1 MIPVEAL
8 IKAANE
14 SDPGKSREVLVKEL
28 ADKALRNNSVFDFTA
43 SLQELREIYKEDDL
57 PGAEDLFFAAISD
70 GISAISTN
78 TVDTAQLRT
87 AMRQLKANATV
98 GALQTGA
105 GLIQAISG
113 IITKNGLQA
122 PQLPSDYN
130 KNPRL
135 QTELSKAIYDSENAD
150 PELRNYFEGKV
161 AESQAIQDSRSKV
174 SGQAGQFVGNQQA
187 NARRSNSAL
196 IDFARLEEDNNRAD
210 ESRVDRLIGE
220 DIAEDKYIKDLEYR
234 KFGAEESRYRAAG
247 VSAQNQI
254 NSGLNNIFTG
264 IGSLAGSLPDLEG
277 VREQIEPIVDGRKV
291 DPVPSIDREF
301 VPLQSSNPV
310 GVSREL
316 PAISP
321 TESFLSEAQSDSLRF
336 NGPEFTNAELL
347 LLGNESFRNDR
358 RLMSRFRRRFNLP
371 DFGQEFDQTDQ
382 SILDD
387 MFKVD
392 VTGDYLN
399 LISGR

>member
-122 PQLPSDYN
+122 PQLP
-130 KNPRL
+130 R
-135 QTELSKAIYDSENAD
+135 
-150 PELRNYFEGKV
+150 
-161 AESQAIQDSRSKV
+161 
-174 SGQAGQFVGNQQA
+174 
-187 NARRSNSAL
+187 
-196 IDFARLEEDNNRAD
+196 
-210 ESRVDRLIGE
+210 DR
-220 DIAEDKYIKDLEYR
+220 K
-234 KFGAEESRYRAAG
+234 S
-247 VSAQNQI
+247 V
-254 NSGLNNIFTG
+254 
-264 IGSLAGSLPDLEG
+264 
-277 VREQIEPIVDGRKV
+277 V
-291 DPVPSIDREF
+291 
-301 VPLQSSNPV
+301 
-310 GVSREL
+310 
-316 PAISP
+316 
-321 TESFLSEAQSDSLRF
+321 
-336 NGPEFTNAELL
+336 
-347 LLGNESFRNDR
+347 
-358 RLMSRFRRRFNLP
+358 
-371 DFGQEFDQTDQ
+371 
-382 SILDD
+382 
-387 MFKVD
+387 
-392 VTGDYLN
+392 
-399 LISGR
+399 